1 MTPLQAWRDGMRR
14 VVSAPSVLVGVWTIT
29 TLAALPLV
37 YAIRGDIVA
46 SLGRSLTAD
55 AAARGMN
62 YEWMQEFA
70 GQATGLAST
79 FRPTIVGFAGVLD
92 NLSAFVDNVQ
102 RPLAVAAASGIYVL
116 IWVFLAGAIIDRY
129 AGRPAAR
136 SKGFFAAGATYFFRF
151 FRLALVAAIVYG
163 LMFGALHPW
172 LFTRVYPNLTRSVDV
187 ERTAFMIR
195 AGLYLVFVLI
205 LAAVNIV
212 FDYAKVRAVVE
223 DRRSVIVALLASWRF
238 IRRNPAGAVGVY
250 LLNALL
256 FAATLAAYAF
266 LAPPGGGVGVM
277 VWPAFAIGQAYI
289 AGRLCVRLLFF
300 ASETAVV
307 EAALKGPPYVRRS

>member
-1 MTPLQAWRDGMRR
+1 MTPFKAWRDGMRG
-14 VVSAPSVLVGVWTIT
+14 VVSAPSVLVGVWTLT
-29 TLAALPLV
+29 TLAALPLA

-46 SLGRSLTAD
+46 GLGRSLSAD

-70 GQATGLAST
+70 GRATGLAST

-92 NLSAFVDNVQ
+92 NLSAFIDNVR
-102 RPLAVAAASGIYVL
+102 RPSAVAAASGIYVL
-116 IWVFLAGAIIDRY
+116 IWVFLAGAVIDRY
-129 AGRPAAR
+129 AGLPAAR
-136 SKGFFAAGATYFFRF
+136 SKGFFAAGATYFVRL

-163 LMFGALHPW
+163 LLFGALHPW
-172 LFTRVYPNLTRSVDV
+172 LFSTVYPRLTRGVDV
-187 ERTAFMIR
+187 EPTAFMIR
-195 AGLYLVFVLI
+195 AGLYLVFLLI
-205 LAAVNIV
+205 LAAVNLV

-223 DRRSVIVALLASWRF
+223 DRRSMIVALAASWRF

-256 FAATLAAYAF
+256 FAATLAAYAL

-277 VWPAFAIGQAYI
+277 VWAAFAVGQAYI
-289 AGRLCVRLLFF
+289 AARLCVRLLFF
-300 ASETAVV
+300 ASE
-307 EAALKGPPYVRRS
+307 AALFTSAD

>member
-1 MTPLQAWRDGMRR
+1 MTPLKAWRDGMRR

-37 YAIRGDIVA
+37 YAIRADIVS

-70 GQATGLAST
+70 GHATGLAST
-79 FRPTIVGFAGVLD
+79 FRPTIVGFAAVLD
-92 NLSAFVDNVQ
+92 NLSAFIDNVQ
-102 RPLAVAAASGIYVL
+102 RPSAVAAASGIYVL
-116 IWVFLAGAIIDRY
+116 IWVFLAGAVINRY
-129 AGRPAAR
+129 AGSRAAR
-136 SKGFFAAGATYFFRF
+136 PKGFFAAGATYFFRF
-151 FRLALVAAIVYG
+151 FRLAIVAAIVYG
-163 LMFGALHPW
+163 LLFGALHPW
-172 LFTRVYPNLTRSVDV
+172 LFTRVYPSLTRGVDV

-205 LAAVNIV
+205 LAAVNLV

-223 DRRSVIVALLASWRF
+223 DRRSVIVALIASWRF

-256 FAATLAAYAF
+256 FAALLAAYAF
-266 LAPPGGGVGVM
+266 VAPPGGGVGVM
-277 VWPAFAIGQAYI
+277 AWAAFGVGQAYI
-289 AGRLCVRLLFF
+289 TGRLCVRLLFF
-300 ASETAVV
+300 ASETVLV
-307 EAALKGPPYVRRS
+307 EATLKGSPYEERT